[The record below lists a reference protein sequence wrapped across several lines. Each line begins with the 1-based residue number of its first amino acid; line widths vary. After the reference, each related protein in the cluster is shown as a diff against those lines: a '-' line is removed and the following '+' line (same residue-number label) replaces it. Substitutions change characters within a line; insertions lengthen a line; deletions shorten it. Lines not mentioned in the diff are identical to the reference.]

1 MRALFLLLLAGA
13 SFEDGKLTDPLW
25 NLTYEAPGL
34 SRILAPGNPAL
45 LFRGRCRG
53 DVLVDLTVHEGAS
66 KIDGAAWRRQRRAA
80 WTKAKRK
87 LEEIRE
93 GDEPHPWLVCVEEK
107 YGAFRRHHGYAF
119 VVRGYHCFEVHA
131 WVAERTAE
139 SEAALQTALRGL
151 SLGED
156 KGCGIAVREAAMAQ
170 GRADLHPKALLT
182 AGLEYAGGR
191 RAHGALAVAVLRRA
205 RDVAKPRELE
215 LEDRWRLYRAGGGA
229 LLRLGDAAEAAD
241 WLRQAEKAA
250 PKPEDARRD
259 AYDLARACSL
269 AGRLDEAFAALDRA
283 FVEGL
288 VVSKA
293 RLSTEKELGN
303 LRKDPRWETFWR
315 ERVAGK

>member
-13 SFEDGKLTDPLW
+13 TFRDGKLTDPLW

-34 SRILAPGNPAL
+34 SRILAPGRPSR
-45 LFRGRCRG
+45 LFRGRCQG
-53 DVLVDLTVHEGAS
+53 DVLVDLTVHEGPEQ
-66 KIDGAAWRRQRRAA
+66 IDGAAWRKQRRAA
-80 WTKAKRK
+80 WTKAGRK
-87 LEEIRE
+87 LQEIRE
-93 GDEPHPWLVCVEEK
+93 GDEPHPWLLCVEEK
-107 YGAFRRHHGYAF
+107 YGAFQRHHGYAF

-131 WVAERTAE
+131 WVAERTAK
-139 SEAALQTALRGL
+139 SEAALRIALRGL

-156 KGCGIAVREAAMAQ
+156 KGCGLAVREAAMAQ
-170 GRADLHPKALLT
+170 GRADLDPRALLA
-182 AGLEYAGGR
+182 AGLEYAGGP
-191 RAHGALAVAVLRRA
+191 RAHPALAVAVLRRA
-205 RDVAKPRELE
+205 RDGARPRELE
-215 LEDRWRLYRAGGGA
+215 PEERWRLYRAGGGA
-229 LLRLGDAAEAAD
+229 LLRTGAAGEAID

-250 PKPEDARRD
+250 PEPDEARRD

-269 AGRLDEAFAALDRA
+269 AQRLDEGFAALDRA
-283 FVEGL
+283 FAVGL